1 MEAVQVSPP
10 GVQVKRGLEQHSVT
24 ETCEDH
30 FIKAVKALAVP
41 PLEWRAPS
49 VSLPVSPQIAI
60 IYE

>member
-1 MEAVQVSPP
+1 MSPP